1 MVKKKTA
8 CVMFNASGRASWS
21 DDVKAKAVLV
31 GTAFA
36 PAS

>member
-1 MVKKKTA
+1 MTKEKTA
-8 CVMFNASGRASWS
+8 SVMFSVSGRASWS